1 MRAELPKG
9 YVPSRTEAGSQM
21 AALPPVDR
29 GLPDEPSAFP
39 WKLAGAAM
47 VVLAVGIL
55 AGRVYLVGAATPD
68 TPVTTSVSPDASAA
82 SRPATAGTTGG
93 LVIDSQPSGA
103 KVTLDGAEVGLTP
116 LKLDAVLAGRHTI
129 AIVTATGTVRR
140 SVRVEA
146 GKLVTL
152 DVPVYS
158 GWLSVFSPI
167 PLEVSSEGKSIGHT
181 DTGKI
186 MLPPGRHLLTLS
198 NSGFGFTDTRTVEI
212 HPGEERPLNVE
223 PKGRVNIN
231 AHPWAEVWVDGNKAG
246 DTPIANLQVL
256 LGTRVFV
263 FKHPQYGERRVTATV
278 TTTDSALSVDFTK
291 TPNQP

>member
-1 MRAELPKG
+1 MRDSE
-9 YVPSRTEAGSQM
+9 PSRY
-21 AALPPVDR
+21 
-29 GLPDEPSAFP
+29 P
-39 WKLAGAAM
+39 WKSVAAA
-47 VVLAVGIL
+47 VLAVSVMGI
-55 AGRVYLVGAATPD
+55 AGRTFLQGRSEPRAVVAS
-68 TPVTTSVSPDASAA
+68 PVPVPVEETVPV
-82 SRPATAGTTGG
+82 RTTGSI
-93 LVIDSQPSGA
+93 VIDSQPSGA

-116 LKLDAVLAGRHTI
+116 LKLDAVQAGRHTI
-129 AIVTATGTVRR
+129 AIVTATGSVRR

-158 GWLSVFSPI
+158 GWLTVFSPI
-167 PLEVSSEGKSIGHT
+167 PLEVSSGGKSIGHT

-186 MLPPGRHLLTLS
+186 MLPAGRHLLTLS
-198 NSGFGFTDTRTVEI
+198 NSDFGFTDSRTVEI
-212 HPGEERPLNVE
+212 HSGEERPLNVE